1 MRFKLPSVGYLF
13 IPLILIGLAI
23 LFIMK
28 WVSFAPRTDTAT
40 DTAETLQQQ
49 NARLQ
54 KQHTS
59 RFRVMT
65 AEIKARPTSVRI
77 SNAACL
83 NLFELPPPWI
93 QDEFDQSLSY
103 KVSAPGSLIGVV
115 PFERENFDRSFDG
128 VPHDGRVRL
137 ALASYIIENDFLDG
151 EAFNK
156 RDAEAA
162 KIKDWTEQLV
172 KSGFYIP
179 LDLWPDNSLGLK
191 AYKISARDLTYL
203 DNRGLTSCRDH
214 HRQIIC
220 TVVSEDE
227 SYRFHVTLSDDE
239 RDSLPSALQK
249 ISAALEKSRGDC
261 SLKPVI
267 QSDSTISN

>member
-13 IPLILIGLAI
+13 IPLTLIGLAI

-28 WVSFAPRTDTAT
+28 WVSLAPRTDTAI
-40 DTAETLQQQ
+40 DTGETLQQQ

-54 KQHTS
+54 KQHAS

-65 AEIKARPTSVRI
+65 SEIKARPTSVRI
-77 SNAACL
+77 SNATCL

-115 PFERENFDRSFDG
+115 PFERENFDRSFGG

-137 ALASYIIENDFLDG
+137 ALASYVIENDFLDG

-162 KIKDWTEQLV
+162 KIKGRTAQHI
-172 KSGFYIP
+172 KRGFYKP
-179 LDLWPDNSLGLK
+179 LDLWPNNSLGLK
-191 AYKISARDLTYL
+191 AYEISARDRTYL
-203 DNRGLTSCRDH
+203 DDRGLTSCRD
-214 HRQIIC
+214 RDSRIFC
-220 TVVSEDE
+220 TVISEDE
-227 SYRFHVTLSDDE
+227 SYRFSVILSGEE
-239 RDSLPSALQK
+239 RDTLPSALQK
-249 ISAALEKSRGDC
+249 ISFALEKSKGDC
-261 SLKPVI
+261 SLGPVV
-267 QSDSTISN
+267 QPDSTISN